1 MNFFSIHRSD
11 LAGMAWEETVRVEN
25 RQKLL
30 ERRRLQAGRW
40 MLKGL
45 SKAEVARRVGVS
57 PSAVTAWGKRLEA
70 EGLQALKSR
79 GPRGRPAGLDAAQRR
94 ALARELKR
102 GAVAQGFPTEL
113 WTLPRMGQ
121 LIGKLFGR
129 RYSDSQVSR
138 ILASLGF
145 SCQRPTG
152 RAMQRDEKAIRQW
165 KRTRWP
171 VLKKRRTSKTYHSV
185 RGRIGVERTPHP
197 RAHLGTERTNAGAP
211 VQL

>member
-1 MNFFSIHRSD
+1 M
-11 LAGMAWEETVRVEN
+11 
-25 RQKLL
+25 
-30 ERRRLQAGRW
+30 RR
-40 MLKGL
+40 
-45 SKAEVARRVGVS
+45 
-57 PSAVTAWGKRLEA
+57 SAVPW
-70 EGLQALKSR
+70 R
-79 GPRGRPAGLDAAQRR
+79 G
-94 ALARELKR
+94 ELKR

-171 VLKKRRTSKTYHSV
+171 VLKK
-185 RGRIGVERTPHP
+185 TPH
-197 RAHLGTERTNAGAP
+197 
-211 VQL
+211 VKD

>member
-1 MNFFSIHRSD
+1 
-11 LAGMAWEETVRVEN
+11 MAWEETVRVEN

-94 ALARELKR
+94 ALARGAEAR
-102 GAVAQGFPTEL
+102 GGGPRLSHRAVDAAAHGPTDWEVV
-113 WTLPRMGQ
+113 WAP
-121 LIGKLFGR
+121 I
-129 RYSDSQVSR
+129 
-138 ILASLGF
+138 
-145 SCQRPTG
+145 QR
-152 RAMQRDEKAIRQW
+152 
-165 KRTRWP
+165 
-171 VLKKRRTSKTYHSV
+171 
-185 RGRIGVERTPHP
+185 
-197 RAHLGTERTNAGAP
+197 
-211 VQL
+211 